1 MYFSYYQVYYWQL
14 PPRFLGDKITSYGG
28 SLSFTLRHVPVPGGQ
43 SSKNSA
49 PDVELISVNILN
61 IIVKIRILIL
71 IICGNILGKQNQ
83 IITL

>member
-1 MYFSYYQVYYWQL
+1 MYYWQL

-49 PDVELISVNILN
+49 PDVELISVSILK
-61 IIVKIRILIL
+61 IIVKICISNL
-71 IICGNILGKQNQ
+71 IIFNKILGKQNQ
-83 IITL
+83 VITL